1 MVMAEDVLRAV
12 DAHEPKYQG
21 VPHRATGSEPRHEVA
36 GRDAIDDAIPHREQ
50 EERVRHR
57 LPEWGK
63 HTDCVQHRIG
73 PDGENEDRKHAGED
87 GADASEDAPRT
98 MRFVHRRA
106 FSAPPAAN
114 SSASLS

>member
-1 MVMAEDVLRAV
+1 MRLEEMHQIGKQPQTTPVSGASSDNLAYVMYTSGSSGL
-12 DAHEPKYQG
+12 PKG
-21 VPHRATGSEPRHEVA
+21 VCVPHRAIGSEPRHEVA

-73 PDGENEDRKHAGED
+73 PDGEKTG
-87 GADASEDAPRT
+87 
-98 MRFVHRRA
+98 
-106 FSAPPAAN
+106 
-114 SSASLS
+114 